1 MKDERAPGI
10 FDNEPGVRAYVLV
23 CLGGL
28 LAIFAG
34 LMERGGGLS
43 ILFPLIVGMLA
54 LIFRWNWAP
63 IYLIFSVIW
72 VIWAAARGLDLF
84 SSVLYSFG
92 YPTSATKDS
101 FHWRPLADGI
111 ICLGVLLYSA
121 GSYRLQGLVVNL
133 FPVEPRRYPSSPG
146 MRRGVRPK
154 PRPRRT
160 ARLVSGP
167 EIVRLLFVAAG
178 CTGTAFL
185 LWYWLGNLKSR
196 LDPSPEHWRVMV
208 LVWLFGVGLIVVASV
223 LGYLGQRRM
232 LPDEAALYLQDVVWR
247 ETPREQRRLMS
258 WLAWARLR
266 RKNREVQ
273 P

>member
-1 MKDERAPGI
+1 MKDERTPGI
-10 FDNEPGVRAYVLV
+10 FDNEPGVRAYVLL

-34 LMERGGGLS
+34 LMERGAGLS
-43 ILFPLIVGMLA
+43 TLFPLIVGVLA
-54 LIFRWNWAP
+54 LILRWKGAP
-63 IYLIFSVIW
+63 MYLILSVFW
-72 VIWAAARGLDLF
+72 VIWAEAKGLDLYTSLLYVTGWAPAVRSTF
-84 SSVLYSFG
+84 SWQPLGDGAVCMGILLYAAG
-92 YPTSATKDS
+92 CY
-101 FHWRPLADGI
+101 RL
-111 ICLGVLLYSA
+111 LGLVLL
-121 GSYRLQGLVVNL
+121 L
-133 FPVEPRRYPSSPG
+133 FPFEPRRHPSSLG
-146 MRRGVRPK
+146 IRRGVRPR
-154 PRPRRT
+154 PRPRRS
-160 ARLVSGP
+160 ASLVSGP

-185 LWYWLGNLKSR
+185 LWYWLGNLRSR
-196 LDPSPEHWRVMV
+196 VDPSPEHWRVMV

-232 LPDEAALYLQDVVWR
+232 LPDEAALYLQDVAWR